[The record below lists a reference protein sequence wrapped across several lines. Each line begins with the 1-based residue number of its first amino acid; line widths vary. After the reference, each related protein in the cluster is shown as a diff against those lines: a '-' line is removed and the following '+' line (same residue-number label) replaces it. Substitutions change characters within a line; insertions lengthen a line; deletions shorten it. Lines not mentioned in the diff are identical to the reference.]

1 MSANKY
7 LVFILAAVA
16 WTAYFYVIDW
26 LIMEG
31 QGLPVGWS
39 LMPA

>member
-1 MSANKY
+1 MARASFVF
-7 LVFILAAVA
+7 LVSLVLWAI
-16 WTAYFYVIDW
+16 YFYVVDW

-31 QGLPVGWS
+31 QGLPVAWT